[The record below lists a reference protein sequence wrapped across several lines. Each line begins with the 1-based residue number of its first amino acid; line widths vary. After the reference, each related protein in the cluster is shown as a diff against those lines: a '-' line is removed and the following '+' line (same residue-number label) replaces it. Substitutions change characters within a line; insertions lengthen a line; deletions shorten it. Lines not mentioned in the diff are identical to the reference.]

1 MDSLFFSF
9 VLLHPVVC
17 LLLLFWYKTDF
28 VIIYGKLF
36 RLNKLLKID
45 RFEQQKFIDFDLT
58 YQKFLAL
65 NYKNFFVKLLSCS
78 ICLTTWLVTIIS
90 LLFIISLRDINF
102 IILIP
107 LNILVSLLYY
117 SIFKS
122 L

>member
-9 VLLHPVVC
+9 VLLHPIVC
-17 LLLLFWYKTDF
+17 LFLLFWYKTDF

-36 RLNKLLKID
+36 RLTKLLKID
-45 RFEQQKFIDFDLT
+45 RFEQQKFLDFDLT

-90 LLFIISLRDINF
+90 LIITIILEDINF
-102 IILIP
+102 IMLIP
-107 LNILVSLLYY
+107 LNILISLLYY
-117 SIFKS
+117 YLFKNT
-122 L
+122 